1 MNKKAARPIIIGIT
15 GSFGTGKSTIA
26 AMFKKLGARVFDA
39 DKIAH
44 RLIRKDMQV
53 YGKILKEF
61 GRGVLAKSGAI
72 DRTKLAAVVF
82 CDRKPLD
89 KLCGIIHPAVINDI
103 KKAIEAVAKK
113 GRTPAIVIDAPLL
126 IEADMHKMVDVLIV
140 VATGPEIQI
149 ERARKNTGLSVTGIR
164 QRIKNQLPLKEKVRM
179 ADYVIDNEGS
189 RKDVKKIVKKIW
201 EEIKSGRKY

>member
-1 MNKKAARPIIIGIT
+1 MNKKAVRPIIIGVT

-26 AMFKKLGARVFDA
+26 AMFKKLGAKVLDA

-44 RLIRKDMQV
+44 RLIRKNTPV

-61 GRGVLAKSGAI
+61 GSEVLTESGAI
-72 DRTKLAAVVF
+72 DRAKLAAVVF
-82 CDRKPLD
+82 CDRKLLN
-89 KLCGIIHPAVINDI
+89 KLCGIVHPVVINDI
-103 KKAIEAVAKK
+103 KKAVNATAKK

-126 IEADMHKMVDVLIV
+126 IEADMRKMADVLIV
-140 VATGPEIQI
+140 VVTGPKIQV
-149 ERARKNTGLSVTGIR
+149 ERARKKTGMSIAGIR
-164 QRIKNQLPLKEKVRM
+164 QRIKNQLPLKEKADM

-189 RKDVKKIVKKIW
+189 KKNVKKIVKKIW